1 MTQRTTFRNGLLL
14 GVFLVLSSQAW
25 AIGGLLGKLT
35 GTDGPPKP
43 IALEASSNRA
53 DAFAQA
59 VNDSN
64 ALRPTSKPFSGP
76 ASPVALSSVKLS
88 FVVDTSASSTS
99 GSGSS
104 TVDVNYKLLG
114 VSPETM
120 QAIGDDFANNLRI
133 ALKEQGY
140 PVLSTEKLLTNDVF
154 RAAVA
159 DAPTAKTGAAGLLGI
174 GNGSVSVIGK
184 GTADIYTMTGY
195 NKEIGLAKD
204 FGAILVKA
212 NITLNFVSLEN
223 TGGFSQAEVTHGVRL
238 SVAPKSTIDIRT
250 ESDAKT
256 YEFMRAVQLPS
267 KISASVV
274 KANRSVGQTAL
285 LVFNAVNGSAG
296 NISNY
301 EVTAVD
307 NYREVVSG
315 DLKMLAELVAQALKK
330 Q

>member
-1 MTQRTTFRNGLLL
+1 MTKIKTLRNGLTL
-14 GVFLVLSSQAW
+14 GVCILLSFQAM

-43 IALEASSNRA
+43 IALETGTNRA

-88 FVVDTSASSTS
+88 FVTDTSASSSS
-99 GSGSS
+99 GNAG
-104 TVDVNYKLLG
+104 VDVNYKLLG
-114 VSPETM
+114 VSAETM
-120 QAIGDDFANNLRI
+120 QAIGDDFADNLRV

-140 PVLSTEKLLTNDVF
+140 PVLETEKMLSNDVF

-159 DAPTAKTGAAGLLGI
+159 EAPAAKTGASGLLGA
-174 GNGSVSVIGK
+174 GNGLVTVIGK
-184 GTADIYTMTGY
+184 GTADTYTMTGY
-195 NKEIGLAKD
+195 SKEIGLAKE

-212 NITLNFVSLEN
+212 NITLNFASFEN
-223 TGGFSQAEVTHGVRL
+223 TRSFDKAEITHGVRL
-238 SVAPKSTIDIRT
+238 SVSPKSVIDVRT
-250 ESDAKT
+250 ESDVKH
-256 YEFMRAVQLPS
+256 YEFMKVVELPS
-267 KISASVV
+267 KISSGVV
-274 KANRSVGQTAL
+274 KASRSTGQTAL
-285 LVFNAVNGSAG
+285 LIFNALNGNAG
-296 NISNY
+296 SISNY

-307 NYREVVSG
+307 NYRDVVSS
-315 DLKMLAELVAQALKK
+315 DLKMLAELVAQVLQK